1 MIRQPSASPTT
12 RPNGIPITIAS
23 VVPVANSPSA
33 LACCPGGATRT
44 AREAV
49 IAQNTACA
57 KAIPIRLNNSMA
69 KLCAIH
75 DSKWLTINSTK
86 TMISSLRRSTLRV
99 SSIIGSDA
107 RATTQ
112 A

>member
-1 MIRQPSASPTT
+1 MRQPSASPTT
-12 RPNGIPITIAS
+12 RPNGMPMTIAR
-23 VVPVANSPSA
+23 VVPVASSPSA

-44 AREAV
+44 AKEAV

-57 KAIPIRLNNSMA
+57 RAMPMRLSNSMA
-69 KLCAIH
+69 KLCATQ
-75 DSKWLTINSTK
+75 DNKWLTINNTN
-86 TMISSLRRSTLRV
+86 TTISSLRRSTLRV
-99 SSIIGSDA
+99 SSIIGSEA